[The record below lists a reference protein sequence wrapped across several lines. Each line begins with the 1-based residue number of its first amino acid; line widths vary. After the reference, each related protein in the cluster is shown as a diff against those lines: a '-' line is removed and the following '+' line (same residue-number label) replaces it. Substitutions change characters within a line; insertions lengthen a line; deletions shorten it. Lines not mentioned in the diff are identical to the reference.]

1 MCLYVF
7 IVYIIRRLRK
17 FKNRL
22 EGFGNVNLL
31 FSILEVIWFIEVI
44 RINGLVLVV
53 IIELVII
60 GFVIIIFYCIFFK
73 KD

>member
-22 EGFGNVNLL
+22 EGFGNVNLS